1 MYAIASPYLII
12 LSLFTTFAFR
22 QTRRQHRLRLPTM
35 HYTHTNALLV
45 CAMGT
50 RRLSKPFLRANRRRQ
65 QNTIAGAAAA
75 AIERPPA
82 LNILV
87 TIHPLVAVFGSAKR
101 LK

>member
-22 QTRRQHRLRLPTM
+22 QTQHRLRLFAM

-50 RRLSKPFLRANRRRQ
+50 RRLSKRFLRANRRQ
-65 QNTIAGAAAA
+65 QNTIAAAAAA

-87 TIHPLVAVFGSAKR
+87 TIHPPVAVFGSAKR

>member
-22 QTRRQHRLRLPTM
+22 QTRRQHRLRLFAM
-35 HYTHTNALLV
+35 HYTRTNGLLV
-45 CAMGT
+45 CAMVM

-65 QNTIAGAAAA
+65 QNTIAGAVAAVG
-75 AIERPPA
+75 RPPA